1 MDNVRSMVYVALIS
15 NIMTF
20 LIKIVAS
27 IMTGSAAMLAETLR
41 SFSDIINQVS
51 LVVGINLGSQKPSSK
66 YPFGRGKEVF
76 FWSFIASLFVIG
88 GSGVLSLIEGIN
100 RILQPKSITSGEVA
114 FIALGF
120 ALIFEIVSLVNALQT
135 YRHQKNDKYDG
146 SALRVTRNP
155 MMIIVFAEDISAII
169 EIIVVFASIYVSI
182 YLGILFFDGIAAI
195 FIGLT
200 MIGIGLHIANQT
212 KEHLIG
218 IGLQRHDIENIRKII
233 LSVPQVNSVVDI
245 KSVIF
250 GVDRV
255 ILGIDVNFKDKL
267 TTDEI
272 EHAIDEIEHKIK
284 QFYPYI
290 KHIYIEAE
298 DKHVK

>member
-20 LIKIVAS
+20 LIKLVAS
-27 IMTGSAAMLAETLR
+27 IMTGSVAMLAETLR
-41 SFSDIINQVS
+41 SLSDIMNQAF
-51 LVVGINLGSQKPSSK
+51 LVVGINLGSQKPSFK
-66 YPFGRGKEVF
+66 YPFGRGKEIF

-114 FIALGF
+114 FVALGF
-120 ALIFEIVSLVNALQT
+120 ALIFEIVSLVNALRT
-135 YRHQKNDKYDG
+135 YHQKSDKYDG
-146 SALRVTRNP
+146 SALRITRNP

-182 YLGILFFDGIAAI
+182 YLGALFFDGIAAI

-272 EHAIDEIEHKIK
+272 ERAIDEIEHKIK
-284 QFYPYI
+284 QSYPFI

-298 DKHVK
+298 DKPVK

>member
-20 LIKIVAS
+20 LVKLAAS
-27 IMTGSAAMLAETLR
+27 IVTGSVAMLAETLR
-41 SFSDIINQVS
+41 SFSDIMNQTF
-51 LVVGINLGSQKPSSK
+51 LAIGANLGSQKPSSK

-88 GSGVLSLIEGIN
+88 GSGILSLIEGIN
-100 RILQPKSITSGEVA
+100 RIFQPKSITSGEVA
-114 FIALGF
+114 FVALGF
-120 ALIFEIVSLVNALQT
+120 ALIFEIISLVNVLRT
-135 YRHQKNDKYDG
+135 YSHQKSNKYDG
-146 SALRVTRNP
+146 SALQITRNP

-169 EIIVVFASIYVSI
+169 EIIVVFASIYASI
-182 YLGILFFDGIAAI
+182 YLGIPLFDGIAAI

-200 MIGIGLHIANQT
+200 MIIIGLHIANQT

-218 IGLQRHDIENIRKII
+218 VGLEHHEIENIRKII
-233 LSVPQVNSVVDI
+233 LSIPQVNSIVDI
-245 KSVIF
+245 KSVFF

-272 EHAIDEIEHKIK
+272 EHAIDEIERKIK
-284 QFYPYI
+284 QSYPFI

-298 DKHVK
+298 DKSVK